1 MEDLTKRGA
10 VLPDTLVRVYTRIFR
25 RRCGARRLAH
35 NPIPIRDDHDP
46 EAVHKEAAM
55 FYGLFLRGTPAE
67 KLRRDI
73 EIPRL
78 MIDKWLSHPG
88 YDTAFRDSVKRVY
101 DFRRKVLAVFDEL
114 VDSQRIRSRAM

>member
-10 VLPDTLVRVYTRIFR
+10 VLPDTPVRVYTRIFC
-25 RRCGARRLAH
+25 RRCGARRLPH

>member
-1 MEDLTKRGA
+1 MSLQS
-10 VLPDTLVRVYTRIFR
+10 
-25 RRCGARRLAH
+25 
-35 NPIPIRDDHDP
+35 IPIREDHDP
-46 EAVHKEAAM
+46 EAIHKEAAM

-88 YDTAFRDSVKRVY
+88 YDTAFRDSVRRVY
-101 DFRRKVLAVFDEL
+101 DFRRRVLAVFDEL
-114 VDSQRIRSRAM
+114 VDRQRIRSRAM

>member
-1 MEDLTKRGA
+1 MA
-10 VLPDTLVRVYTRIFR
+10 YQ
-25 RRCGARRLAH
+25 
-35 NPIPIRDDHDP
+35 PIAIRDDHDP
-46 EAVHKEAAM
+46 EAIHKEAAM
-55 FYGLFLRGTPAE
+55 FYGLFLRGTPAD

-78 MIDKWLSHPG
+78 MIEKWLSHPC

-114 VDSQRIRSRAM
+114 VDRERIRSRAM